1 MTKLEK
7 LCRESLVDL
16 YDELNF
22 DYLAVPPAELI
33 RSLKVC
39 RLMAGT
45 LLYEMGAYEDAGSTL
60 GAAPVRAAAHTVS
73 DRALPCLLR
82 D

>member
-16 YDELNF
+16 YDELDF
-22 DYLAVPPAELI
+22 DYMAVERAELI
-33 RSLKVC
+33 RSLKVA
-39 RLMAGT
+39 RLMAGC
-45 LLYEMGAYEDAGSTL
+45 LLYGMGAYEDAGSTL

-73 DRALPCLLR
+73 DRAEPCLQR
-82 D
+82 A